1 MMTDDWSDSEIVHW
15 YNQRGE
21 ASENRIKELKS
32 DFGGDTLP
40 CGDFNANDLYCNVT
54 GLAYNLYA
62 LLRDMLPG
70 TLSRRRATTMRP
82 LLYFLPGESG
92 EDRAAGGD
100 QAASGTPRI
109 VGAGGHA
116 VARHYPT
123 GYCATGLAHLTRH
136 GRPRPTGMMP
146 VGRGVLPANRQNPD
160 SGGKCRRQREPCAIN
175 RHK

>member
-109 VGAGGHA
+109 VGIGSINALFHQSQLQCDA
-116 VARHYPT
+116 HFQVLLISSTTLSRVIYP
-123 GYCATGLAHLTRH
+123 
-136 GRPRPTGMMP
+136 
-146 VGRGVLPANRQNPD
+146 
-160 SGGKCRRQREPCAIN
+160 
-175 RHK
+175 